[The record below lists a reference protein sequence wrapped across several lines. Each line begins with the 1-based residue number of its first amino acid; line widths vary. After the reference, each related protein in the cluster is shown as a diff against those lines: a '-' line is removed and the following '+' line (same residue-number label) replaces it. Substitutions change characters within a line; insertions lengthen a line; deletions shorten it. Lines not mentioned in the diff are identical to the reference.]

1 MMSLKEHLEGPLII
15 IFVEIC
21 EYLNPVIIDNIT
33 LSNLYN
39 ADFDIIK
46 SSNNLHHRHCQKQ
59 AVDGP

>member
-15 IFVEIC
+15 IIVEIC
-21 EYLNPVIIDNIT
+21 EYLNPFIIDIIT

-46 SSNNLHHRHCQKQ
+46 SSNNPHHRHCQKQ

>member
-1 MMSLKEHLEGPLII
+1 MMSLKEHLEGPFII

-21 EYLNPVIIDNIT
+21 EYLNPFIIDIIA

-46 SSNNLHHRHCQKQ
+46 
-59 AVDGP
+59 